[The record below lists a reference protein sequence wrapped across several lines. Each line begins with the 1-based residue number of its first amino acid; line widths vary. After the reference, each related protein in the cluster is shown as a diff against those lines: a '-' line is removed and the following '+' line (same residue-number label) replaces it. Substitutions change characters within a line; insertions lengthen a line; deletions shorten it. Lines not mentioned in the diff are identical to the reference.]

1 MKRRD
6 AKGKEERGRY
16 TQPNAEFQRIARR
29 VKKVLSEQCKET
41 EEDNRMGK
49 TRDLVKTI
57 RDTQGSFHA
66 RMGTIMDRNGMDL
79 TEAEKIK
86 KRW

>member
-1 MKRRD
+1 MFCKRELDPLDLGSDR
-6 AKGKEERGRY
+6 K
-16 TQPNAEFQRIARR
+16 ARR
-29 VKKVLSEQCKET
+29 VKKVLSEQCKEK
-41 EEDNRMGK
+41 EEDNRVGK

>member
-1 MKRRD
+1 MFCKRELDPLDLGSDR
-6 AKGKEERGRY
+6 K
-16 TQPNAEFQRIARR
+16 ARR
-29 VKKVLSEQCKET
+29 VKKVLSEQCKEK
-41 EEDNRMGK
+41 EEDNRVGK

-79 TEAEKIK
+79 TEAEKVK

>member
-41 EEDNRMGK
+41 EEDNRM
-49 TRDLVKTI
+49 VKT
-57 RDTQGSFHA
+57 
-66 RMGTIMDRNGMDL
+66 
-79 TEAEKIK
+79 KISSK
-86 KRW
+86 ILKIPKEHFMQRWAQ

>member
-1 MKRRD
+1 MFCKRELDPLDLGSDR
-6 AKGKEERGRY
+6 K
-16 TQPNAEFQRIARR
+16 ARR

-41 EEDNRMGK
+41 EEDNRVGK

-66 RMGTIMDRNGMDL
+66 RMGTIMDRYGMDL

>member
-1 MKRRD
+1 MFCKRELDPLDLGSDR
-6 AKGKEERGRY
+6 K
-16 TQPNAEFQRIARR
+16 ARR
-29 VKKVLSEQCKET
+29 VKKVLSEQFKET